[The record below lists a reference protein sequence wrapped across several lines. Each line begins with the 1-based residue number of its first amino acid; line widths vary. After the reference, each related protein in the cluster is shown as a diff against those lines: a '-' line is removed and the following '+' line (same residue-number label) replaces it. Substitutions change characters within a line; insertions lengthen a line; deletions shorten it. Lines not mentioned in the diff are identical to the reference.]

1 MNPFRRR
8 RYTGAAAAR
17 PAARGGVTLPV
28 RDGSSLRLNA
38 VEARLAQAWD
48 GQRDEAAVLAVA
60 AELGLSLNPEQL
72 ERFAAELA
80 MAGWLEPGRD
90 EPLPSP
96 PYSDVPLSLA
106 GDQVAPPSTLPGS
119 LAGPGLMGSLL
130 RLLTDRSSLRHR
142 HYRPIPAGPWA
153 GLGRWLIWPLFSRA
167 ALLTALGLLA
177 LLLFGVWSNRYQAG
191 EELMRLFSPGKLAL
205 AWVLAWLLL
214 QVVTVSARAAAVVR
228 CTGQAPKTG
237 LLRSPFG
244 LPMLYLDSSGV
255 AEAADRAGRLRIVG
269 AGLIG
274 PLVLTLA
281 CLLTWLLMRAG
292 PTLLGAFSLAIA
304 SVGLV
309 VMLVRSNPLM
319 RTDGYF
325 LLAQWLD
332 IPNLREQ
339 AMFAS
344 RERRGTGWSPAQR
357 VISRQTLYFY
367 RGLALANSLLLLG
380 VLMIPA
386 SHLTARFGALGLIPL
401 TLVLGVS
408 VSQTFRNARTG
419 ANLNLGQLS
428 QPPFWQRPRRFW
440 ITLAVLAVLAVVPY
454 RYHPSGDFVV
464 LPGERADVRALTAG
478 DVRQVLVKEGD
489 TVKAGQVIARLADD
503 EARAAVA
510 SGEARLAQ
518 LKADLSLAGKGGK
531 PEEVEVARSALDT
544 AQKRAEVSAAQA
556 QRVYEA
562 FRRKSVTP
570 QDYDRVRG
578 QADVDQKAL
587 QEARRRLDLVRS
599 PAVSDRIAAIE
610 AQMREVQA
618 QLVFHREQLAYAQ
631 VKAPIAG
638 VVVSGSLQHARG
650 QFLNRGDLLAVIED
664 SRERLA
670 EVRVPEAAISEI
682 AVGKQGRARVWA
694 FPASSF
700 VGEVKRIAPAAEE
713 GAYGMVVRVQV
724 ALEDPEQRLLPGMT
738 GNAKLQ
744 GDWHPAIVVF
754 SRALVRFL
762 FVELWSWIP

>member
-1 MNPFRRR
+1 MPAPRRR
-8 RYTGAAAAR
+8 RYSGAAAAR
-17 PAARGGVTLPV
+17 PLADGGCSLSS
-28 RDGSSLRLNA
+28 RDGSVLRLNA
-38 VEARLAQAWD
+38 FERRLAERYDGERDTAGILAW
-48 GQRDEAAVLAVA
+48 A
-60 AELGLSLNPEQL
+60 AEQGARISAEQL

-96 PYSDVPLSLA
+96 PFSDQPLNLP
-106 GDQVAPPSTLPGS
+106 GVQVTPPSTLPGS

-130 RLLTDRSSLRHR
+130 RLLVDRSSLRR
-142 HYRPIPAGPWA
+142 RGYRAISP
-153 GLGRWLIWPLFSRA
+153 
-167 ALLTALGLLA
+167 ALLSRIGRPLILPLASGRSLLICLALFA
-177 LLLFGVWSNRYQAG
+177 LLLYGVWQHRLAAG
-191 EELMRLFSPGKLAL
+191 EQLLRIAGPGRIALVLAL
-205 AWVLAWLLL
+205 TWLLL
-214 QVVTVSARAAAVVR
+214 QVVTVAARAAAVVR
-228 CTGQAPKTG
+228 YTGQRPRTG
-237 LLRSPFG
+237 ILRSPLGFP
-244 LPMLYLDSSGV
+244 LLYLDSSGP
-255 AEAADRAGRLRIVG
+255 AEAADRGGRMRIVG
-269 AGLIG
+269 AGLMG
-274 PLVLTLA
+274 PLLLVMGGLLA
-281 CLLTWLLMRAG
+281 WLLMRDTASLIAPFG
-292 PTLLGAFSLAIA
+292 LAIA
-304 SVGLV
+304 ALSLIT
-309 VMLVRSNPLM
+309 LLLRCNPLL

-325 LLAQWLD
+325 LLAQALD

-357 VISRQTLYFY
+357 VLPKRVLYLY

-380 VLMIPA
+380 VLLIPA
-386 SHLTARFGALGLIPL
+386 SHLTAHFGALGLIPL
-401 TLVLGVS
+401 MLVLGVS

-419 ANLNLGQLS
+419 ANLNLGQLA

-440 ITLAVLAVLAVVPY
+440 ITLAVIAVLAVLPY

-464 LPGERADVRALTAG
+464 LPGDRADVRALTAG

-556 QRVYEA
+556 KRVYEA

-610 AQMREVQA
+610 AQIRDVQA
-618 QLVFHREQLAYAQ
+618 QLAFHREQLAYAQ

-638 VVVSGSLQHARG
+638 VVVSGTLQFARG
-650 QFLNRGDLLAVIED
+650 QFLNRGDLLAVVED
-664 SRERLA
+664 SRQRLA

-682 AVGKQGRARVWA
+682 APGKHARARVWA

-700 VGEVKRIAPAAEE
+700 LGEIHRIAPAAED
-713 GAYGMVVRVQV
+713 GPYGKVVRVQV
-724 ALEDPEQRLLPGMT
+724 ALDDPEQRLLPGMT

-754 SRALVRFL
+754 SRALVRFV